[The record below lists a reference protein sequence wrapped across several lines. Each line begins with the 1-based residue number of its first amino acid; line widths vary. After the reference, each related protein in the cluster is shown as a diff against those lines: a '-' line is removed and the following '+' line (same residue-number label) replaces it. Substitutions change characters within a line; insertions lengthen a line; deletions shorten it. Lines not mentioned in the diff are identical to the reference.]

1 VETSYAPYPSEMGFK
16 SPVLRK
22 VAEMGNKGFKELR
35 YAEEPVLINWQWLII
50 SHFQGANIDAAHL
63 L

>member
-1 VETSYAPYPSEMGFK
+1 MGFK

-35 YAEEPVLINWQWLII
+35 YAEEPVLINWRWHII
-50 SHFQGANIDAAHL
+50 PHFQGANIDAAHL